1 MTPSRRFILEGVSK
15 IHVGKNIVARV
26 LADRSIRP
34 FTEAGLTSTWLG
46 TEASAAIFEG
56 QTARA
61 YAFLLHHADKHGVVP
76 SVTRFREDFPESGYR
91 LPAEPELPSELIE
104 LVRTETDRT
113 IIQLAQMRI
122 QDILTGPGAIQG
134 DEQSVSLASQVLQ
147 QAADQLGT
155 GIRQRNQVLNLTEP
169 VDREKYFA
177 EKLTRGAPFG
187 VAAVDD
193 DFYGIQPGQLVT
205 LIGSPK
211 SSKTFL
217 ALNSAVQAW
226 LEGWNVLFYTFE
238 MGPAEIRDRAYAL
251 GAHVNPEKIRRR
263 DLPLPHRRQI
273 EDFMDLLEGDGD
285 AGEDFR
291 IIEGARASGY
301 DEIRADVVKYDPH
314 MVYIDGAYFLFDR
327 TTRKKAGS
335 NWEANEN
342 VSGDLNDLARQLDIG
357 VFVTTQAQVKQM
369 NRRGPGVE
377 GHEIMG
383 GTGLLRTSHLV
394 MGVHMDLIKRVL
406 SLNSIYCRNGHV
418 NSGKYTW
425 DWDTMILNGALDTDL
440 EDDIRAMGI

>member
-1 MTPSRRFILEGVSK
+1 MSK
-15 IHVGKNIVARV
+15 IHLGKNIVARA
-26 LADRSIRP
+26 LADQSVRP
-34 FTEAGLTSTWLG
+34 FTEAGLTATWLG

-61 YAFLLHHADKHGVVP
+61 YAFLLRHAGKHGRVP
-76 SVTRFREDFPESGYR
+76 TLARFREDFPEASYR

-122 QDILTGPGAIQG
+122 QDILTAPGAVQG
-134 DEQSVSLASQVLQ
+134 DDQSVFLAASVIQ

-155 GIRQRNQVLNLTEP
+155 GIRQRSQVLNLTEAI
-169 VDREKYFA
+169 DREKYFA

-238 MGPAEIRDRAYAL
+238 MGPTEIRDRAYAL
-251 GAHVNPEKIRRR
+251 GGHVNPENIRRR
-263 DLPLPHRRQI
+263 ELPLPHRRQI
-273 EDFMDLLEGDGD
+273 EDFMDMLEGDSG

-291 IIEGARASGY
+291 IIEGGRYAGY
-301 DEIRADVVKYDPH
+301 DEIRADVIKYDPH
-314 MVYIDGAYFLFDR
+314 MVYIDGAYFLFDA

-335 NWEANEN
+335 DWQANEN
-342 VSGDLNDLARQLDIG
+342 VSGDLNDLARQLNIG
-357 VFVTTQAQVKQM
+357 LFVTTQAQVKQM
-369 NRRGPGVE
+369 ARAGGGGVQ

-394 MGVHMDLIKRVL
+394 MGVHMDLVKRVL

-418 NSGKYTW
+418 NSGKYQW

-440 EDDIRAMGI
+440 EDDIREMGI